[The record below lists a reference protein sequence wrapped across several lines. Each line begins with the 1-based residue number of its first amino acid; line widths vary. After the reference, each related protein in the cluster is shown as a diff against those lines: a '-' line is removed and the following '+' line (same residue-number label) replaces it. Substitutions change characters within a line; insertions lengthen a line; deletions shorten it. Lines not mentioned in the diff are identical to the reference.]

1 MLTHGDALCMADVAY
16 QRFRAVVRNPAW
28 RRDFLARPLAER
40 RRLAREVRDESER
53 RKLEQL
59 AGRDAD
65 IDFAADDIFSMVA
78 AMQARPEVGVRV
90 AWRTRQL
97 RGGKALATQDQDI
110 TKGRI
115 EC

>member
-1 MLTHGDALCMADVAY
+1 MRARTISTSPFAPATHWEQVYLPLLSPVTLEAGDTLECTLTSDT
-16 QRFRAVVRNPAW
+16 
-28 RRDFLARPLAER
+28 
-40 RRLAREVRDESER
+40 
-53 RKLEQL
+53 
-59 AGRDAD
+59 
-65 IDFAADDIFSMVA
+65 
-78 AMQARPEVGVRV
+78 RPEVGVRV